1 MMRSIL
7 AAALA
12 ALLAA
17 CGTAPKESFYTLA
30 GPGPAAAAPTGTSQL
45 AIYVGPVVVPESVDR
60 TPMVV
65 RKGANVVDIDD
76 FHRWAEPLKTAI
88 PRVVAEHLMATLGTP
103 RVMASRA
110 SNAPVDYR
118 VAIEIQRLDASFTE
132 GSTLDAL
139 WTVTA
144 TKAGSGPPRTGRTL
158 VTEPAPS
165 PDHAGVAAAHSRAIG
180 RLAADI
186 AGAFK

>member
-1 MMRSIL
+1 MTRL
-7 AAALA
+7 PWLAALA
-12 ALLAA
+12 AIVTA

-30 GPGPAAAAPTGTSQL
+30 GPGSAPAPASSQVS
-45 AIYVGPVVVPESVDR
+45 IYVGPVVVPESVDR

-65 RKGANVVDIDD
+65 RTGPNEVDIDD

-88 PRVVAEHLMATLGTP
+88 PRVVAEHLMRELGTA

-110 SNAPVDYR
+110 SNVPFDYR
-118 VAIEIQRLDASFTE
+118 VSIEIQRLDTSFTE

-139 WTVTA
+139 WTITS
-144 TKAGSGPPRTGRTL
+144 TKGGTPPRTGRT
-158 VTEPAPS
+158 VATERAPS
-165 PDHAGVAAAHSRAIG
+165 ADHAGVAAAHSRVIA

-186 AGAFK
+186 AAALK